1 MSSDSTRRDHPVVF
15 INFWREGGMRHY
27 SESIVHALRGAARV
41 FYLRNY
47 PSDVAEDGAV
57 LDCDFHPLRP
67 RNWLALLRAARLLLQ
82 LRPRAVHLNNEQPL
96 LLPLYPLL
104 ALTNSVITHDAR
116 STPRAHKAAL
126 HSLHLWLV
134 RMFIR
139 KVIVHSA
146 AIRDALPSWFPRERI
161 HIMPIV
167 NFSLWAG
174 APTAPP
180 PAPPINVL
188 FFGRILAYKGLD
200 VLLEAFRQLDPAKF
214 RLIIAGEGEVP
225 PLEAPNIEV
234 ENRFISDDRLP
245 AYFQRAHIVA
255 LPYRAASQSGVAQLA
270 FAFGR
275 SVVSTR
281 VGGLPDIV
289 QTVST
294 ACSFRP
300 ATRTH
305 SRAASAS
312 LTLPA
317 RLEAPPPRQ
326 PRPTPKFCARLSRST
341 CLTLAR
347 NLAVVAG
354 ERGQRGIDAALT
366 AVDANA
372 FVPLGVLRSLGG
384 LPASALRAQR
394 LIRTHRGDV
403 FTDMNPRS
411 SR

>member
-1 MSSDSTRRDHPVVF
+1 MTSDSTRCGHPVVF

-27 SESIVHALRGAARV
+27 SDSIVHALHGAARI

-67 RNWLALLRAARLLLQ
+67 RNWLALLHAARLLLR

-96 LLPLYPLL
+96 LLPLYPLF
-104 ALTNSVITHDAR
+104 ALTNSVITLHDAR
-116 STPRAHKAAL
+116 SHAGESLAKRL
-126 HSLHLWLV
+126 FHSLHLWLV
-134 RMFIR
+134 RVFIR

-146 AIRDALPSWFPRERI
+146 AIRDTLPAWFPRNRV

-174 APTAPP
+174 APAAPP

-200 VLLEAFRQLDPAKF
+200 VLLEAFQRLDPAKF

-225 PLEAPNIEV
+225 PLDAPNIEV
-234 ENRFISDDRLP
+234 ENRFIGDDRLP

-289 QTVST
+289 HDGVNG
-294 ACSFRP
+294 
-300 ATRTH
+300 
-305 SRAASAS
+305 
-312 LTLPA
+312 LLI
-317 RLEAPPPRQ
+317 PPGD
-326 PRPTPKFCARLSRST
+326 ADA
-341 CLTLAR
+341 LA
-347 NLAVVAG
+347 
-354 ERGQRGIDAALT
+354 AALERL
-366 AVDANA
+366 AD
-372 FVPLGVLRSLGG
+372 PS
-384 LPASALRAQR
+384 LRAQFERNVRRASLDSDVEIRAR
-394 LIRTHRGDV
+394 LLAIYDA
-403 FTDMNPRS
+403 
-411 SR
+411 

>member
-1 MSSDSTRRDHPVVF
+1 MTPDPTRRDRPVVF
-15 INFWREGGMRHY
+15 INIWREGGMRHY
-27 SESIVHALRGAARV
+27 SDSIVHALRGAARV

-67 RNWLALLRAARLLLQ
+67 RNWLALLRVTRLLRA

-104 ALTNSVITHDAR
+104 ALMNSVITLHDAR
-116 STPRAHKAAL
+116 SHAGEQFAKRL
-126 HSLHLWLV
+126 FHSLHLWLV

-146 AIRDALPSWFPRERI
+146 VIRDALPRWFPRERI

-245 AYFQRAHIVA
+245 TYFQRAHIVA

-289 QTVST
+289 RDGVNGLLIPPGDAT
-294 ACSFRP
+294 ALAAALERLADPSLREKFESDVR
-300 ATRTH
+300 
-305 SRAASAS
+305 RANLDSDAEIR
-312 LTLPA
+312 A
-317 RLEAPPPRQ
+317 RL
-326 PRPTPKFCARLSRST
+326 
-341 CLTLAR
+341 LA
-347 NLAVVAG
+347 
-354 ERGQRGIDAALT
+354 IYDA
-366 AVDANA
+366 
-372 FVPLGVLRSLGG
+372 
-384 LPASALRAQR
+384 
-394 LIRTHRGDV
+394 
-403 FTDMNPRS
+403 
-411 SR
+411 